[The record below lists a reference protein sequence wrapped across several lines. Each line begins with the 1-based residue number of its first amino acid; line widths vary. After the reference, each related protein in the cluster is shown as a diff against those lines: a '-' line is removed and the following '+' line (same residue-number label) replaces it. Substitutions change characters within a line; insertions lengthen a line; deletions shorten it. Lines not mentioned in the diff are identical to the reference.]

1 MSGGS
6 VLDPLVGLPIGQF
19 SAGALVALVVL
30 LILVGRLVPR
40 QSLLDMREDRDKW
53 RQTAEDWQKT
63 ATQLG
68 MSMEKLLTAA
78 ELTNHA
84 LTEIQE
90 LAQRRIAHLELEAE
104 QP

>member
-1 MSGGS
+1 MATTESGET
-6 VLDPLVGLPIGQF
+6 VLDPLANLPLGQF

-40 QSLLDMREDRDKW
+40 QSLLDMRDDRDRW
-53 RQTAEDWQKT
+53 RATAEEWQKT

-68 MSMEKLLTAA
+68 MSMEKLLSAA

-90 LAQRRIAHLELEAE
+90 LAQRRGGHVDAE
-104 QP
+104 

>member
-1 MSGGS
+1 M
-6 VLDPLVGLPIGQF
+6 LDPLGLPIGQF

-40 QSLLDMREDRDKW
+40 QALLDMRDDRDKW
-53 RQTAEDWQKT
+53 RGTAEEWQKT

-90 LAQRRIAHLELEAE
+90 LAQRRIATLESEAG
-104 QP
+104 PA

>member
-1 MSGGS
+1 M
-6 VLDPLVGLPIGQF
+6 LDPLANLPIGQF
-19 SAGALVALVVL
+19 SAGALVALVVM
-30 LILVGRLVPR
+30 LILLGRLVPR

-53 RQTAEDWQKT
+53 RTTAEDWQRT
-63 ATQLG
+63 ASQLG

-90 LAQRRIAHLELEAE
+90 LAQRRIATLEREADD
-104 QP
+104 PS